1 MRQVVHERSLEL
13 TDGKGTVYA
22 HLLVW
27 AEPQPG
33 GTWQGSI
40 EFFTSDK
47 KGRLST
53 DRETTQSTLEGV
65 AYWAT
70 GLQPTYLEGALARAE
85 HRSAGG
91 EPEAEPP
98 RPEARG
104 TAVRFRLI
112 TPDPDVPFH
121 VMATRTL

>member
-33 GTWQGSI
+33 GTWQGWI
-40 EFFTSDK
+40 EFFTSDR
-47 KGRLST
+47 KGRVST

-70 GLQPTYLEGALARAE
+70 GLQPTYLEGALERARRHSE
-85 HRSAGG
+85 GGGPETEPHRPA
-91 EPEAEPP
+91 
-98 RPEARG
+98 ARG
-104 TAVRFRLI
+104 TA
-112 TPDPDVPFH
+112 
-121 VMATRTL
+121 